1 MVGNFS
7 NPKDFLPIFL
17 LIVSKYQFPQL
28 SPNPLHYASLL
39 TSSFGLNLLSHFSF
53 QANMDGDEGEL
64 VRFEKFKIYFRFLK
78 QGLR

>member
-53 QANMDGDEGEL
+53 QANMDGNKAEL
-64 VRFEKFKIYFRFLK
+64 VHFEKFKGFFCYVK
-78 QGLR
+78 QELR